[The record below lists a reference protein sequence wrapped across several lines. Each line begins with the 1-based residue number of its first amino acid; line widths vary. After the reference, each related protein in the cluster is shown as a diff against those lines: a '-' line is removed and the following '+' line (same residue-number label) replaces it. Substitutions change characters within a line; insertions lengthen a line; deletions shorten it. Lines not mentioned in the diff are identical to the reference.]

1 MRVPILALAFFATL
15 APSLLRAQ
23 DRTTVAAPVRVASPV
38 AVEESD
44 ESAATIQS
52 AIGILNDLVAETP
65 PGGLSRPERAA
76 YDRHTAWLLDVRD
89 RLEAHVG
96 LRNQVSGS
104 GMVAE
109 MTRMNQ
115 EFLELQQAVQ
125 SESRK
130 YQTLSN
136 ASKARHDV
144 AMNAI
149 RNMKG

>member
-1 MRVPILALAFFATL
+1 MRGPILALAFSAAL

-23 DRTTVAAPVRVASPV
+23 DRTTVRSPVRAAPGVASV
-38 AVEESD
+38 ATD
-44 ESAATIQS
+44 ETAATIQS
-52 AIGILNDLVAETP
+52 AIGTLNDLLAETP
-65 PGGLSRPERAA
+65 PRGLSRLERAA
-76 YDRHTAWLLDVRD
+76 YDRHTAWLIDVRD
-89 RLEAHVG
+89 RLETHVG

-109 MTRMNQ
+109 MTQMNQ
-115 EFLELQQAVQ
+115 EFLELQRAVQ

-136 ASKARHDV
+136 ASKARHDA

-149 RNMKG
+149 RNMKA